1 MLTHA
6 RLDKRMNT
14 KIVSI
19 FIFSSRCCPHRSSI
33 KSEFYPIFPSTHLD
47 RVWAEKNQV
56 HVLSILRKRS
66 FFNICSKGSII
77 YFIEGSFSSLEDDL
91 HIASSNWW
99 NSSLQV
105 NLEEKICICL
115 VLIWANIPNTHVL
128 TDQFCHGME
137 TFH

>member
-19 FIFSSRCCPHRSSI
+19 FIF
-33 KSEFYPIFPSTHLD
+33 FPLDVVLTEAPSKVSFIPSFQVHLD
-47 RVWAEKNQV
+47 KVWAERNQV

-91 HIASSNWW
+91 HIANSN
-99 NSSLQV
+99 
-105 NLEEKICICL
+105 
-115 VLIWANIPNTHVL
+115 
-128 TDQFCHGME
+128 
-137 TFH
+137 